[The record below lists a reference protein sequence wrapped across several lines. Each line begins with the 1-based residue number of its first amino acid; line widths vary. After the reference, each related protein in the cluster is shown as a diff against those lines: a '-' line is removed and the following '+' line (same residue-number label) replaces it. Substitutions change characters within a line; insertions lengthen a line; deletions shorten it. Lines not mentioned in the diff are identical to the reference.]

1 MCEGYG
7 KNVSW
12 KFWILIGADLRRRTS
27 VLPTYILRG
36 VRLEGGAKQ
45 CFLKVEVLG
54 DGTEMKD

>member
-12 KFWILIGADLRRRTS
+12 KFWIFIGADLRRRTL
-27 VLPTYILRG
+27 VLPTYISRG
-36 VRLEGGAKQ
+36 ARLEGGAKR
-45 CFLKVEVLG
+45 CFLMVEVLG